1 MACSVLN
8 MPVNKTRKSGSD
20 IMNGQTPEKEIRS
33 RERCRSGATSREGRR
48 GQASSLSSRLMAHV
62 PFGLS
67 VTNPD
72 GTLEYVNPAF
82 TSLFGY
88 DRADLPDRA
97 TWFAKAF
104 PDTSERGRMERSYQ
118 EDATASLE
126 TLSSRP
132 RAMTIRTRDGRNLV
146 CEARVQVLPTGE
158 HLVVYENMTD
168 RSRLET
174 ERVNTGKMEAIGNLA
189 GGIAHTVNNIL
200 MGIQG
205 YTSLMLMKRGPGD
218 PDFKHLKAIE
228 AQVRAGSELTGRI
241 LTFSHSGMGEF
252 FPADLNEIV
261 RKTATIFGNTRSDIS
276 IGRKLQDDLSKVKAD
291 RGQIE
296 KALII
301 LYVKA
306 RQSMTK
312 GGEILIESRNVRLGQ
327 EEAEAYGLRTG
338 AYVLVTVTHGGKAL
352 DDVTAGKI
360 FEPTLDAGG
369 YGRGQGYD
377 LTSAYG
383 IVRSHGGVLTVG
395 SNEGVGTSFR
405 IYLPASDG
413 TQSDETASPEGVL
426 RGTETVLL
434 VDDEEVVLD
443 VNREILENQGY
454 SVLTARNGK
463 EALEIYRHRRDEI
476 ALVLLD
482 MVMPGIDGEET
493 FRLLK
498 RIDPGVKVI
507 LASGYSTNDQIRNM
521 MRNGCCAFLQKPFGN
536 LELTMKVR
544 EVIGGGT
551 VSRH

>member
-1 MACSVLN
+1 
-8 MPVNKTRKSGSD
+8 
-20 IMNGQTPEKEIRS
+20 
-33 RERCRSGATSREGRR
+33 
-48 GQASSLSSRLMAHV
+48 MAHV

-67 VTNPD
+67 VTSPD

-82 TSLFGY
+82 TALFGY

-97 TWFAKAF
+97 TWFEKAF
-104 PDTSERGRMERSYQ
+104 PDPSERGTMERNYQ
-118 EDATASLE
+118 EDAAASLE

-132 RAMTIRTRDGRNLV
+132 RTMMIRTRDGRRLV

-158 HLVVYENMTD
+158 HLVVYENITD
-168 RSRLET
+168 RSRLEM
-174 ERVNTGKMEAIGNLA
+174 ERVNTGKMEAMGNLA

-205 YTSLMLMKRGPGD
+205 YTSLMLMKKNPDD
-218 PDFKHLKAIE
+218 PDFRHLKAIE

-241 LTFSHSGMGEF
+241 LTFSRSGMGKF
-252 FPADLNEIV
+252 LPADLNEIV
-261 RKTATIFGNTRSDIS
+261 RKTAAVFGNTRSDIP
-276 IGRKLQDDLSKVKAD
+276 IRRKLQDGLSKVEAD
-291 RGQIE
+291 QGQIE

-306 RQSMTK
+306 RQSMPK
-312 GGEILIESRNVRLGQ
+312 GGELLIESRNVRLGQ

-352 DDVTAGKI
+352 DDAAAGKI
-360 FEPTLDAGG
+360 FEPTIDEGG
-369 YGRGQGYD
+369 YGRGQGFD
-377 LTSAYG
+377 LASAYG
-383 IVRSHGGVLTVG
+383 IIRSHEGVLTVG

-405 IYLPASDG
+405 IYLPALDG
-413 TQSDETASPEGVL
+413 TRSDETASPDGVL
-426 RGTETVLL
+426 RGTETILL
-434 VDDEEVVLD
+434 VDDEDVVLE

-454 SVLTARNGK
+454 AVITARNGK
-463 EALEIYRHRRDEI
+463 EALEIYRDRRDEI

-482 MVMPGIDGEET
+482 MVMPGINGEET
-493 FRLLK
+493 FGLLK
-498 RIDPGVKVI
+498 RIDPEVKVI

-551 VSRH
+551 SSRH